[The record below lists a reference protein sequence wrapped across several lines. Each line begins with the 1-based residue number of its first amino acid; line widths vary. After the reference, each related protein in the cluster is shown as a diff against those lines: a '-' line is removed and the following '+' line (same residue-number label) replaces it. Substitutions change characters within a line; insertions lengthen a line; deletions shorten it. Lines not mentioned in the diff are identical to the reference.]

1 MRIQK
6 FFQNYTTN
14 VVILIVCFMGV
25 LSSPISAQQH
35 GTVMHRQSPAL
46 PEPPPIAKPS
56 APPNGQENELV
67 LPQVTPE
74 IIGLWGGHLYQMSSN
89 GPSLHASPT
98 SLLFGQRG
106 DGTIYVR
113 TGIWGKT
120 DARIVNAT
128 AQVLTPNR
136 IKITEEHLVSADS
149 RVLRVTQ
156 KYSLLLKDKKVID
169 CLETVQ
175 INSDGSSSPYERPID
190 SVNFH
195 GVLRILSDKEDNEI
209 RTELLREGD
218 VSQGT
223 VEGSKNFSQ

>member
-1 MRIQK
+1 
-6 FFQNYTTN
+6 
-14 VVILIVCFMGV
+14 MGV
-25 LSSPISAQQH
+25 LSSPISAQQR
-35 GTVMHRQSPAL
+35 GTIMHRQSPAL
-46 PEPPPIAKPS
+46 PEPPSIAKPS
-56 APPNGQENELV
+56 APPDEQENELV

-74 IIGLWGGHLYQMSSN
+74 IIGLWGGHLYEMSSN
-89 GPSLHASPT
+89 GSSSHSSPT

-120 DARIVNAT
+120 DARILSAT

-175 INSDGSSSPYERPID
+175 INSDGSSSPYDRPAH
-190 SVNFH
+190 SANFH
-195 GVLRILSDKEDNEI
+195 GVLHILSNEEDV
-209 RTELLREGD
+209 ELHSELIREGA

-223 VEGSKNFSQ
+223 IEGSKNFNQ